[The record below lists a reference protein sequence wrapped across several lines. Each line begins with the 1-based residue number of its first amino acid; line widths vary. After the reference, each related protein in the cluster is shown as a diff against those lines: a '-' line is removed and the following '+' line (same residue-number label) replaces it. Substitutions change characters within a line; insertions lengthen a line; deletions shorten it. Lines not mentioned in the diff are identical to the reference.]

1 MMKKEELNELVSDLK
16 DICRE
21 LSADGDLFDNLMR
34 LTVSISKLKSHP
46 IYSKVAD
53 KILNQIQA
61 CAFGL
66 VPVSYVICY
75 VELLIVNI
83 DKELKKDSIT
93 TVLKSGCQEA
103 NDKIDSVIPEEVKG
117 ACKATVCQLQSAS
130 HNVEKKLKSKI
141 KNWLLSDDE

>member
-1 MMKKEELNELVSDLK
+1 MMKKEELNELLAELK

-21 LSADGDLFDNLMR
+21 LSDDGDLFENLMR
-34 LTVSISKLKSHP
+34 LTVSISKLKDHP

-53 KILNQIQA
+53 KILSQIQA

-66 VPVSYVICY
+66 VPVSYVICD

-83 DKELKKDSIT
+83 DKDLKKDSIT
-93 TVLKSGCQEA
+93 TVLKNGCQEA
-103 NDKIDSVIPEEVKG
+103 KAKIDSVIPEEVKG